1 MLTGEFPITSGTAI
15 IDGFDVS
22 TNLKDVCLDLDL
34 RDLCA
39 NVTTYTLIVLGATKD
54 RLLPSGK

>member
-22 TNLKDVCLDLDL
+22 TNLKDVCL
-34 RDLCA
+34 CEQA
-39 NVTTYTLIVLGATKD
+39 MHVM
-54 RLLPSGK
+54 